1 MSKNPYL
8 ARPAYVGRN
17 GDALV
22 DGGLKAGRT
31 TRAGTVIQ
39 SNTESAVA
47 GNGEINAGSKREL
60 MQAISSLQ
68 RAVSV
73 GDVRQASTQEQYG
86 EVVSARREL
95 VEAAYADSWYA
106 NITADMFA

>member
-22 DGGLKAGRT
+22 DGGQKAGRLA
-31 TRAGTVIQ
+31 RSGTMVQ
-39 SNTESAVA
+39 SNTESLVA

-68 RAVSV
+68 AAVAV
-73 GDVRQASTQEQYG
+73 GDVRQATQQ
-86 EVVSARREL
+86 S
-95 VEAAYADSWYA
+95 
-106 NITADMFA
+106 F